1 MDRWVLNLEPPN
13 AVMTVIPFKPKA
25 AQVLPVEPEHV
36 FTMEVY
42 QDPDGSY
49 TYEISEYE
57 DEERDDELIAAIL
70 YRASNTL
77 YPMFEIEL
85 ESLDD

>member
-1 MDRWVLNLEPPN
+1 
-13 AVMTVIPFKPKA
+13 MTVIPFRKKP
-25 AQVLPVEPEHV
+25 VLPQEPEHV
-36 FTMEVY
+36 FSMEVY

-77 YPMFEIEL
+77 YPHFNLEIEL
-85 ESLDD
+85 EEEQ

>member
-1 MDRWVLNLEPPN
+1 
-13 AVMTVIPFKPKA
+13 MTVIPFKQKKP
-25 AQVLPVEPEHV
+25 QVLPVEPEHV

-49 TYEISEYE
+49 VYEISEYE

-85 ESLDD
+85 EELDES